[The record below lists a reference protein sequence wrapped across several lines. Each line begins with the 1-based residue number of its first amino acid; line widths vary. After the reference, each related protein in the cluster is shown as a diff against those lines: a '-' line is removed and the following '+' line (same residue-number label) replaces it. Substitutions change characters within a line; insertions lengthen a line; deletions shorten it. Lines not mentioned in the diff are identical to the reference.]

1 MSPHVT
7 LKSTDVQ
14 ETSSA
19 FYFWPN
25 PVESAHSLS
34 TVSCQIPSAAV
45 KSSTWLH
52 QDLFGVMTHC
62 VISKRSIWACNL
74 FFSVR
79 LKQDFCSLALI
90 TAIQGFF
97 FNLLE
102 CMMLDFAFSYF
113 NLVIRSPI
121 TSCLLSY
128 IWSVF
133 KLYVHL
139 CLFSAPTL
147 SKCLSGLQGSKWRQ
161 LDLMFVH
168 SVQVSSMQ
176 QSHYNSHTV
185 IPEQMGIVLYDLY
198 QSTLRKTINTALM
211 TIKQLHLLNE

>member
-7 LKSTDVQ
+7 LKSSDVQ

-34 TVSCQIPSAAV
+34 AVSCQIPSAAV

-52 QDLFGVMTHC
+52 RDLFRVMTHC
-62 VISKRSIWACNL
+62 IISKASIWACNL
-74 FFSVR
+74 FVSVR

-102 CMMLDFAFSYF
+102 CMMLDFAFSYC
-113 NLVIRSPI
+113 NLLICSPI

-128 IWSVF
+128 ICSVF
-133 KLYVHL
+133 KFCVRL
-139 CLFSAPTL
+139 CLFPFPPHSV
-147 SKCLSGLQGSKWRQ
+147 SVSQSSMVWNEGSWICI
-161 LDLMFVH
+161 VH
-168 SVQVSSMQ
+168 SVWASSMQ
-176 QSHYNSHTV
+176 QSHYNTRAADGHCALWSLSKHNYYST
-185 IPEQMGIVLYDLY
+185 YDY
-198 QSTLRKTINTALM
+198 
-211 TIKQLHLLNE
+211 